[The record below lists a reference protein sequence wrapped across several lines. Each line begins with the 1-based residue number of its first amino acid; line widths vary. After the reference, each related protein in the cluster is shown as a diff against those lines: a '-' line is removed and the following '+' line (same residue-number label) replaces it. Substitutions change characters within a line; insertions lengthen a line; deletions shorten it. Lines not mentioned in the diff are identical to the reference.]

1 MYQEQFNRRFANKRL
16 ASKRFGP
23 AIAAVIAVAGAA
35 LVACPL
41 AGSAVAASYPERP
54 VRIVVPWPAGG
65 PTDAVARVLAQEISQ
80 QLGQPIIID
89 NKAGATGSI
98 GSDSVAK
105 SPPDGYTIVVSNTAS
120 HALSKIANPKLPY
133 DPVRDFKSIVEYG
146 NYPVAVMGA
155 TTLPARTLKEFIA
168 YSQKAKDGLL
178 IGVPG
183 AGSVSHI
190 YGLLLAQTTGAKL
203 TFVPYRGD
211 APARVDLL
219 AGNIQGVAS
228 TPDFQMIDD
237 GKAWLVGSTGNRR
250 WKQTPDV
257 PTFAEAGYPDLVAL
271 IAWGFSAPAGTP
283 DDIIQILNEATN
295 RALKSERVRKVMEDN
310 SYFPVGGSPQ
320 VLTDAFN
327 KQIVEFGDMFK
338 AGLIKLE

>member
-1 MYQEQFNRRFANKRL
+1 MSHRCNFNERVFASVL
-16 ASKRFGP
+16 
-23 AIAAVIAVAGAA
+23 AIAGIALFAVAVLFADAA
-35 LVACPL
+35 H
-41 AGSAVAASYPERP
+41 AADYPNHP
-54 VRIVVPWPAGG
+54 IRIVVPWPAGG
-65 PTDAVARVLAQEISQ
+65 PTDAVARVLAQEMSE

-98 GSDSVAK
+98 GSDNVAK
-105 SPPDGYTIVVSNTAS
+105 SAPDGYTIVVSNTAS
-120 HALSKIANPKLPY
+120 HSLGKIANPKLPY
-133 DPVRDFKSIVEYG
+133 DPVRDFKSIIEYG

-155 TTLPARTLKEFIA
+155 TALPAKNLKEFIA
-168 YSQKAKDGLL
+168 YSQTAKDGLL

-190 YGLLLAQTTGAKL
+190 YGMLLAQKTGAKL

-228 TPDFQMIDD
+228 TPDFQMIEA

-283 DDIIQILNEATN
+283 DNIIQILNEAAN
-295 RALKSERVRKVMEDN
+295 KALKTDKVRQTMEDN

-327 KQIVEFGDMFK
+327 KQIVEFNEMFK